1 MLGGY
6 TVVVATNNGVNLWFA
21 MLILAPLVVGLIG
34 LIVERCLIQWLYGRM
49 IDTLLATW
57 GLSLL
62 FIGIITSIFGA
73 STSTVISPPLGTVT
87 IGEYTS
93 SGYELFL
100 ILVVI
105 VLLALVYMTLKFT
118 SLGLVARAT
127 MQNSDMSACL
137 GISTSK
143 IYMVTFSLG
152 AAVSGLAGG
161 LLVPI
166 TGVLPNI
173 GVIYIAKAFI
183 TVISGGSAILA
194 GTTSASVLLG
204 GVNGI
209 MSYITGP
216 TFGEVA
222 LLFTAIILLRLMP
235 TGITGRF
242 FRKEPIMRLYGTF
255 NGTLV
260 IAGLAIIF
268 TLIAPS
274 IFQFFTII
282 TLTQVIGLSIL
293 ALSLALVWG
302 FGGILC
308 FGQSAFFGIGA
319 YAYSVAAVNIGGSTG
334 SIFIA
339 ILAAA
344 IFAAILGYFC
354 ILRQSVRCLPCS
366 DYINCLTYLIFFNA
380 AHLRSRI

>member
-1 MLGGY
+1 MDLFFSLALQIIYGIANLALISLGLAIVFGMMRVINLAHGEFLMLGGY
-6 TVVVATNNGVNLWFA
+6 TVVVATNNGVNLWLA
-21 MLILAPLVVGLIG
+21 MLVLAPLVVGIIG

-73 STSTVISPPLGTVT
+73 STSTVISPPLGAVT

-100 ILVVI
+100 IFVVI
-105 VLLALVYMTLKFT
+105 VLLILVYLTLKFT

-127 MQNSDMSACL
+127 MQNADMAACL
-137 GISTSK
+137 GISTSR

-161 LLVPI
+161 LLAPI

-204 GVNGI
+204 GVNGV
-209 MSYITGP
+209 MSYVTGP

-235 TGITGRF
+235 TGITGQF
-242 FRKEPIMRLYGTF
+242 FRK
-255 NGTLV
+255 
-260 IAGLAIIF
+260 
-268 TLIAPS
+268 S
-274 IFQFFTII
+274 Q
-282 TLTQVIGLSIL
+282 
-293 ALSLALVWG
+293 
-302 FGGILC
+302 
-308 FGQSAFFGIGA
+308 
-319 YAYSVAAVNIGGSTG
+319 
-334 SIFIA
+334 
-339 ILAAA
+339 
-344 IFAAILGYFC
+344 
-354 ILRQSVRCLPCS
+354 
-366 DYINCLTYLIFFNA
+366 
-380 AHLRSRI
+380 

>member
-1 MLGGY
+1 MDLLFSLALQILYGIANLALISLGLAIVFGMMRVINLAHGEFLMLGGY

-100 ILVVI
+100 IFVVI
-105 VLLALVYMTLKFT
+105 ILLALVYLTLKFT
-118 SLGLVARAT
+118 YLGLVARAT
-127 MQNSDMSACL
+127 MQNSDMSARL
-137 GISTSK
+137 GISTPK

-222 LLFTAIILLRLMP
+222 LLFAAIILLRLMP

-242 FRKEPIMRLYGTF
+242 FRK
-255 NGTLV
+255 
-260 IAGLAIIF
+260 
-268 TLIAPS
+268 S
-274 IFQFFTII
+274 Q
-282 TLTQVIGLSIL
+282 
-293 ALSLALVWG
+293 
-302 FGGILC
+302 
-308 FGQSAFFGIGA
+308 
-319 YAYSVAAVNIGGSTG
+319 
-334 SIFIA
+334 
-339 ILAAA
+339 
-344 IFAAILGYFC
+344 
-354 ILRQSVRCLPCS
+354 
-366 DYINCLTYLIFFNA
+366 
-380 AHLRSRI
+380 

>member
-1 MLGGY
+1 MDLFFSLALQILYGIANLALISLGLAIVFGMMRVINLAHGEFLMLGGY
-6 TVVVATNNGVNLWFA
+6 TVVVATNNGVNIWFA
-21 MLILAPLVVGLIG
+21 MLILAPLVVGIIG

-73 STSTVISPPLGTVT
+73 STSTVISPPLGAVT
-87 IGEYTS
+87 IGDYTS

-100 ILVVI
+100 IFVVI
-105 VLLALVYMTLKFT
+105 VLLILVYLTLKFT

-127 MQNSDMSACL
+127 MQNADMAACL
-137 GISTSK
+137 GISTSR

-161 LLVPI
+161 LLAPI

-209 MSYITGP
+209 MSYVTGP

-242 FRKEPIMRLYGTF
+242 FRK
-255 NGTLV
+255 
-260 IAGLAIIF
+260 
-268 TLIAPS
+268 S
-274 IFQFFTII
+274 Q
-282 TLTQVIGLSIL
+282 
-293 ALSLALVWG
+293 
-302 FGGILC
+302 
-308 FGQSAFFGIGA
+308 
-319 YAYSVAAVNIGGSTG
+319 
-334 SIFIA
+334 
-339 ILAAA
+339 
-344 IFAAILGYFC
+344 
-354 ILRQSVRCLPCS
+354 
-366 DYINCLTYLIFFNA
+366 
-380 AHLRSRI
+380 

>member
-1 MLGGY
+1 MDLFFSLALQILYGIANLALISLGLAIVFGMMRVINLAHGEFLMLGGY

-73 STSTVISPPLGTVT
+73 STSTVISPPLGPVT

-100 ILVVI
+100 IFVVI
-105 VLLALVYMTLKFT
+105 VLLILVYLTLKFT

-127 MQNSDMSACL
+127 MQNSDMSASL

-161 LLVPI
+161 LLAPI

-242 FRKEPIMRLYGTF
+242 FRK
-255 NGTLV
+255 
-260 IAGLAIIF
+260 
-268 TLIAPS
+268 S
-274 IFQFFTII
+274 Q
-282 TLTQVIGLSIL
+282 
-293 ALSLALVWG
+293 
-302 FGGILC
+302 
-308 FGQSAFFGIGA
+308 
-319 YAYSVAAVNIGGSTG
+319 
-334 SIFIA
+334 
-339 ILAAA
+339 
-344 IFAAILGYFC
+344 
-354 ILRQSVRCLPCS
+354 
-366 DYINCLTYLIFFNA
+366 
-380 AHLRSRI
+380 

>member
-1 MLGGY
+1 M
-6 TVVVATNNGVNLWFA
+6 VATNNGVNLWFA
-21 MLILAPLVVGLIG
+21 MLVLAPLVVGLIG
-34 LIVERCLIQWLYGRM
+34 LIVERFLIQWLYGRM

-100 ILVVI
+100 IFVVI
-105 VLLALVYMTLKFT
+105 VLLALVYLTLKFT

-242 FRKEPIMRLYGTF
+242 FRK
-255 NGTLV
+255 
-260 IAGLAIIF
+260 
-268 TLIAPS
+268 S
-274 IFQFFTII
+274 Q
-282 TLTQVIGLSIL
+282 
-293 ALSLALVWG
+293 
-302 FGGILC
+302 
-308 FGQSAFFGIGA
+308 
-319 YAYSVAAVNIGGSTG
+319 
-334 SIFIA
+334 
-339 ILAAA
+339 
-344 IFAAILGYFC
+344 
-354 ILRQSVRCLPCS
+354 
-366 DYINCLTYLIFFNA
+366 
-380 AHLRSRI
+380 

>member
-1 MLGGY
+1 MDLFFSLALQILYGIANLALISLGLAIVFGMMRVINLAHGEFLMLGGY
-6 TVVVATNNGVNLWFA
+6 TVVVATNNGVNIWFA
-21 MLILAPLVVGLIG
+21 MLILAPLVVGIIG

-62 FIGIITSIFGA
+62 IIGIITSVFGA
-73 STSTVISPPLGTVT
+73 STSTVISPPLGAVT
-87 IGEYTS
+87 IGDYTS

-100 ILVVI
+100 IFVVI
-105 VLLALVYMTLKFT
+105 VLLILVYLTLKFT

-127 MQNSDMSACL
+127 MQNADMAACL
-137 GISTSK
+137 GISTSR

-161 LLVPI
+161 LLAPI

-209 MSYITGP
+209 MSYVTGP

-242 FRKEPIMRLYGTF
+242 FRK
-255 NGTLV
+255 
-260 IAGLAIIF
+260 
-268 TLIAPS
+268 S
-274 IFQFFTII
+274 Q
-282 TLTQVIGLSIL
+282 
-293 ALSLALVWG
+293 
-302 FGGILC
+302 
-308 FGQSAFFGIGA
+308 
-319 YAYSVAAVNIGGSTG
+319 
-334 SIFIA
+334 
-339 ILAAA
+339 
-344 IFAAILGYFC
+344 
-354 ILRQSVRCLPCS
+354 
-366 DYINCLTYLIFFNA
+366 
-380 AHLRSRI
+380 